1 MIKESQRKRTQV
13 SKMNGK
19 TEAAAWETLS
29 REEKQRRLFLR
40 QKELLD
46 KFLERGAISR
56 AQYEPSLAALTAGRE
71 EAT

>member
-1 MIKESQRKRTQV
+1 
-13 SKMNGK
+13 MNGK

-46 KFLERGAISR
+46 KFLARGAISQ
-56 AQYEPSLAALTAGRE
+56 AQHDRSLSDLTQKMGE
-71 EAT
+71 TT